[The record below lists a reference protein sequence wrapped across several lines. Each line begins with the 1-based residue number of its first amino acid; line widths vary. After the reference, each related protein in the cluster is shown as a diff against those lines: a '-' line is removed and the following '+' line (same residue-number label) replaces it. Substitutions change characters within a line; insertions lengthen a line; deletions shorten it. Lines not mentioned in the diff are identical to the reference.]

1 VLRPHAGEDAS
12 HVVVLTTVG
21 APQRRFLGRRRARAV
36 EAQPGVAPVP
46 VTRATVIDA
55 VALNDESTADRWLDD
70 VDADALVDE
79 TLRALNRVIGAYRI
93 AAAQDGARDAGRPQ
107 ALAVRV
113 GWGAGEEVA
122 DGRHSAARNLPAQRD
137 HGGRTAALRTQE
149 RLGALLTG
157 RDVMLAAEHLALRA
171 RTDLAARRTREA
183 ALQLR
188 VALEAALTELGPWA
202 DRGDLQARID
212 ELRATRSEVGT
223 VANRALEGGLDT
235 DEEAVVERVLARLE
249 AALRARTA
257 AGID

>member
-21 APQRRFLGRRRARAV
+21 APQRRFLSRRRARAV
-36 EAQPGVAPVP
+36 DPRPSVTAVP
-46 VTRATVIDA
+46 ITRATVIDA
-55 VALNDESTADRWLDD
+55 TALTDEISADRWLDD
-70 VDADALVDE
+70 VDPEALVAE
-79 TLRALNRVIGAYRI
+79 ALRALNRVIGAYRI
-93 AAAQDGARDAGRPQ
+93 AAAQDGARDAARPQ
-107 ALAVRV
+107 ALVIRI

-122 DGRHSAARNLPAQRD
+122 DGRHSAARELPEQREN
-137 HGGRTAALRTQE
+137 GSRTSALRTQE

-171 RTDLAARRTREA
+171 RSDLAARRTREA

-202 DRGDLQARID
+202 DRGDVRARIE
-212 ELRATRSEVGT
+212 ELRGTRAEVGT
-223 VANRALEGGLDT
+223 VANRALDGGLDA
-235 DEEAVVERVLARLE
+235 DEEAVVERVLSRVE

-257 AGID
+257 SGID